1 MGFLVI
7 AHDRTD
13 DEALARRMVVR
24 ERRLAAARRTIRS
37 GNVPFG
43 GATLGDEGRTVGSTT
58 VVSFPAR
65 AAFAERPRNA
75 PRNKNGVWESVEV
88 HPYHVA
94 EMADSGNGREIG
106 VTGAAIRQRKRD
118 VGCRWIRR

>member
-1 MGFLVI
+1 MMGFLVI
-7 AHDRTD
+7 AHERTD

-37 GNVPFG
+37 GNVLFG

-75 PRNKNGVWESVEV
+75 PRNKDGVWESVEV

-94 EMADSGNGREIG
+94 EMADSGNGSEKG
-106 VTGAAIRQRKRD
+106 VDGRRD
-118 VGCRWIRR
+118 QTTKKGM

>member
-1 MGFLVI
+1 MMGFLVI

-37 GNVPFG
+37 GNVLFG

-75 PRNKNGVWESVEV
+75 PRNKNGVRESVEV

-94 EMADSGNGREIG
+94 VMADSGNGREKG
-106 VTGAAIRQRKRD
+106 VDGRRD
-118 VGCRWIRR
+118 QTTKKGM